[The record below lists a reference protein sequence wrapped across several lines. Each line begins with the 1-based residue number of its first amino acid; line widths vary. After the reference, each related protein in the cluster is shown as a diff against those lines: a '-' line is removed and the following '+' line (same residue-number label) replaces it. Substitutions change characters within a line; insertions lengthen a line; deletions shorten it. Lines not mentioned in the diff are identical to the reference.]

1 MRDTKIQAAEKKRRA
16 FWPVLGFLLLVA
28 LVGISYFAGPEIV
41 KWLDS
46 SNVIRGFPPPASEVP
61 RSQINLIV
69 SATTFVVLAM
79 FASLIVA
86 ATLPKK
92 KSEINEKMLAKE
104 RAERV
109 REQKARKVRQKM
121 LNNKGAVAKKARSH
135 LWTALF
141 PAWAAKK
148 SSFTCGRIIPC
159 CGQVIL
165 FNWKHWQKAIWRWDL
180 RCTFMRVISS
190 QMSLHWCMPV
200 YD

>member
-1 MRDTKIQAAEKKRRA
+1 M
-16 FWPVLGFLLLVA
+16 LVA

-121 LNNKGAVAKKARSH
+121 LNQQGRS
-135 LWTALF
+135 
-141 PAWAAKK
+141 
-148 SSFTCGRIIPC
+148 R
-159 CGQVIL
+159 
-165 FNWKHWQKAIWRWDL
+165 
-180 RCTFMRVISS
+180 
-190 QMSLHWCMPV
+190 
-200 YD
+200 

>member
-46 SNVIRGFPPPASEVP
+46 SNVIRGFPPPTSEVP

-121 LNNKGAVAKKARSH
+121 LNQQGRS
-135 LWTALF
+135 
-141 PAWAAKK
+141 
-148 SSFTCGRIIPC
+148 R
-159 CGQVIL
+159 
-165 FNWKHWQKAIWRWDL
+165 
-180 RCTFMRVISS
+180 
-190 QMSLHWCMPV
+190 
-200 YD
+200 

>member
-16 FWPVLGFLLLVA
+16 FWPVLGFLMLVA

-121 LNNKGAVAKKARSH
+121 LNQQGRS
-135 LWTALF
+135 
-141 PAWAAKK
+141 
-148 SSFTCGRIIPC
+148 R
-159 CGQVIL
+159 
-165 FNWKHWQKAIWRWDL
+165 
-180 RCTFMRVISS
+180 
-190 QMSLHWCMPV
+190 
-200 YD
+200 

>member
-1 MRDTKIQAAEKKRRA
+1 
-16 FWPVLGFLLLVA
+16 
-28 LVGISYFAGPEIV
+28 
-41 KWLDS
+41 
-46 SNVIRGFPPPASEVP
+46 VP

-121 LNNKGAVAKKARSH
+121 LNQQGRS
-135 LWTALF
+135 
-141 PAWAAKK
+141 
-148 SSFTCGRIIPC
+148 R
-159 CGQVIL
+159 
-165 FNWKHWQKAIWRWDL
+165 
-180 RCTFMRVISS
+180 
-190 QMSLHWCMPV
+190 
-200 YD
+200 